1 VVDAEGT
8 RVLLARGEFV
18 PNVEGESCD
27 CDADRV
33 EKPVVE
39 GENVLPLALAPAL
52 PLRVTVA
59 LPLSDEAYDSVG
71 STVADV
77 FSVGK
82 PLMEIQLVVLADEE
96 SSPVEVG
103 DSVDDRDMRVDFD
116 SDAEELGDELT
127 LALLVSDGDALDIA
141 DDVTVTDA
149 VIEDEDVVEE
159 LGLASAVSLETD
171 TVGLLDTVKLAD
183 MLWHE
188 VGVGET
194 DAESVIWDGDA
205 VSVIW
210 EKVGRDVVEDE
221 KEGTSVVEG
230 ASLRVAD
237 EVVETRSVIVSRKDE
252 LMVADTRADREKL
265 GEDESDF
272 DPSADWLKRP
282 ELEELVE

>member
-1 VVDAEGT
+1 MVDAEGT

-159 LGLASAVSLETD
+159 LELASAVSLETD

-183 MLWHE
+183 ML
-188 VGVGET
+188 
-194 DAESVIWDGDA
+194 
-205 VSVIW
+205 
-210 EKVGRDVVEDE
+210 
-221 KEGTSVVEG
+221 
-230 ASLRVAD
+230 
-237 EVVETRSVIVSRKDE
+237 
-252 LMVADTRADREKL
+252 
-265 GEDESDF
+265 
-272 DPSADWLKRP
+272 
-282 ELEELVE
+282 